1 MQWLGLISAYKLF
14 VILKLKNQSSKV
26 QFLASILITTEQGIL
41 LNLSYISNGFLS
53 GNNARPSGGS

>member
-1 MQWLGLISAYKLF
+1 MQWLGLISAYKLCHF
-14 VILKLKNQSSKV
+14 EVENQSSKV